1 MTAVRGVFRQ
11 ILSAARQK
19 VKTQRVAY
27 LGPQFSFTHL
37 AAIERFGESADL
49 IPVST
54 IASVFEEVN
63 RGHADFGL
71 VPIENST
78 DGRIVDTL
86 DMFTR
91 LPLRICGEVQIAV
104 HHNLASKSPR
114 SEITEIYSKPQALS
128 QCREWLSRNMPHA
141 RLIEVTSTS
150 TAAQLA
156 RDKPGVGAVAS
167 RQAAVEYELQI
178 VAENIED
185 NANNVTRFAV
195 IGDQTTRPTGH
206 DRTAVLLQIPHKPG
220 SLSDALQAFKKNKLN
235 LTWIES
241 FPLRGP
247 ESGYLFFID
256 FEGHFDEG
264 RDEARARGAGP
275 QRRPPRGPRIVSAQ
289 RAAGMTAPS
298 RRKLVAGNWKMNTTR
313 ASAVELARAVAAR
326 VPAERRD
333 VEVLVCPPF
342 PYLLPVGRGHPRERG
357 EARRTR
363 RLFRAAGSLYGRSRR
378 ADARRRWLPLCDRRT
393 QRAAARSGRGR
404 RRDRPQGRRGDRR
417 RARRDPVRRRIAVG
431 ARGQPDRGRSRF
443 AVGRG
448 ACRLDEVVPRST

>member
-1 MTAVRGVFRQ
+1 MAKKPVATKRVPKPATAKKRPDRPVSRVHKTPPQSRTLVKKPSPQRNGQPEPAAKPAGETRKSAGALESSLRSLDRQILQLVNKRAEGTVRLIESAPDRGAALFDLRGDDLLWQELTAANPGPLPMSAIRGVFRQ
-11 ILSAARQK
+11 ILSASRQK

-104 HHNLASKSPR
+104 HHNLCSKSQR

-128 QCREWLSRNMPHA
+128 QCREWLSRNMPQA

-167 RQAAVEYELQI
+167 RQASSEYDLQV
-178 VAENIED
+178 VAEKIED

-195 IGDQTTRPTGH
+195 IGDQPTRPTGH
-206 DRTAVLLQIPHKPG
+206 DRTAVLLQIPHQPG
-220 SLSDALQAFKKNKLN
+220 SLSDSLQAFKKNKLN
-235 LTWIES
+235 LSWIES

-247 ESGYLFFID
+247 ETGYLFFID
-256 FEGHFDEG
+256 FEGHVND
-264 RDEARARGAGP
+264 AR
-275 QRRPPRGPRIVSAQ
+275 
-289 RAAGMTAPS
+289 T
-298 RRKLVAGNWKMNTTR
+298 KKTLE
-313 ASAVELARAVAAR
+313 ELAR
-326 VPAERRD
+326 
-333 VEVLVCPPF
+333 
-342 PYLLPVGRGHPRERG
+342 
-357 EARRTR
+357 
-363 RLFRAAGSLYGRSRR
+363 RAIRMEILGSY
-378 ADARRRWLPLCDRRT
+378 
-393 QRAAARSGRGR
+393 
-404 RRDRPQGRRGDRR
+404 
-417 RARRDPVRRRIAVG
+417 
-431 ARGQPDRGRSRF
+431 
-443 AVGRG
+443 
-448 ACRLDEVVPRST
+448 PRSEPLE